1 MDGQCTATRRDGQP
15 CAARALPG
23 HSRCWGHD
31 PDLAEQRRLKSAAGG
46 HNKATSKRLGKRMPA
61 TLRPVLDTLYGALA
75 GLEEGTTD
83 PKTATAMA
91 SVAGAIMRLYEGSEM
106 ESRLAVLEQAHE
118 QKSTG

>member
-1 MDGQCTATRRDGQP
+1 MVTCNARRKDGRPCTG
-15 CAARALPG
+15 RALPD
-23 HSRCWGHD
+23 RPTCFAHD
-31 PDLAEQRRLKSAAGG
+31 PDLADRRRAANSEGG
-46 HNKATSKRLGKRMPA
+46 RNKATSKRLGKRMPA

-75 GLEEGTTD
+75 GLEDGTTD

-91 SVAGAIMRLYEGSEM
+91 SVSGAIMRLYEGSEM

>member
-1 MDGQCTATRRDGQP
+1 MTRCDATRKDGSPCTAQAQAGG
-15 CAARALPG
+15 AY
-23 HSRCWGHD
+23 CWGHD
-31 PDLAEQRRLKSAAGG
+31 PRLAARRRESSARGG
-46 HNKATSKRLGKRMPA
+46 ANKATSKRLGKRMPA

-106 ESRLAVLEQAHE
+106 ESRLAALEAGHE
-118 QKSTG
+118 QHRTG